1 MSAPIDFYFDFSSPY
16 GYFAS
21 ERIDALAD
29 RHGRAVMWHAIV
41 LDAQFQ
47 PQGGVKI
54 PAALMR
60 SEYVKRDTERTA
72 AFLGIPYKEPA
83 HYPVHTEHAARAFLW
98 LNDRN
103 PQLARDFGHAAY
115 RALFVN
121 DRNIYVT
128 ANFKET
134 QMQHL
139 TVGEKVDLT
148 VDAYPNKPITGQ
160 VESFAGATGAKFS
173 LLPPDNATG
182 NFVKVVQR
190 VPVRIAL
197 NTDSSFRRL
206 LRPGMSVK
214 VVVHTK

>member
-83 HYPVHTEHAARAFLW
+83 HYPVHTEHAARAFQW
-98 LNDRN
+98 LGDRDPDEARAFAHGVFRAYFVDGRN
-103 PQLARDFGHAAY
+103 ISEPAVLLEIAGALGLDREEVSNAFSDLATKARLKAEIDLAEARGVFGSPFFIVEGEGFWGPDRLPQLERW
-115 RALFVN
+115 L
-121 DRNIYVT
+121 
-128 ANFKET
+128 ET
-134 QMQHL
+134 
-139 TVGEKVDLT
+139 G
-148 VDAYPNKPITGQ
+148 P
-160 VESFAGATGAKFS
+160 F
-173 LLPPDNATG
+173 
-182 NFVKVVQR
+182 
-190 VPVRIAL
+190 
-197 NTDSSFRRL
+197 
-206 LRPGMSVK
+206 
-214 VVVHTK
+214 